1 MIRVMMVDGQPLLRH
16 RLGLIING
24 VEGLSTVGDASTGE
38 DAVRQ
43 AHALVP
49 DVILMDIRMPG
60 GDGLGATQR
69 IRRSPARG

>member
-1 MIRVMMVDGQPLLRH
+1 MMVDGQPLLRH
-16 RLGLIING
+16 SLGLIING

-43 AHALVP
+43 ARALVP

-60 GDGLGATQR
+60 GDGLDATQR